1 MTSHRVQVDNPDQV
15 LAAIAAQLRA
25 SASTRERPCLIMLAG
40 LPGTGKSFLGR
51 LLSVQL
57 GAALVA
63 TDHVRRAFFPRP
75 DYSGAE
81 RDTVHDLCCRLAER
95 LLAARVPV
103 VLDATH
109 SIEAHRQSVYALAA
123 RLEVPLVV
131 VETVAPEALA
141 RQRLERRASLRRDP
155 FDMSDAVTR
164 AVYDRV
170 RQRFEPITRPH
181 TVVDTSRDPAAAV
194 AEIIRQLNA
203 PTTGGQPMNVLYLTE
218 DDVAALLPM
227 ATALEAVED
236 AFRALAEPGPQH
248 AENRPRQR
256 VFVPG
261 GLLHTM
267 NASLPP
273 AGVLG
278 LKAYTT
284 FREGNRFLVLLYSA
298 EDGRLLAI
306 FEADRLGQIRTGAAT
321 GVATKYMARQDA
333 TTCGIIG
340 TGWQARAQLAAVCAM
355 RPVQHVLAYSRD
367 PEHRRA
373 FATEMSQAL
382 GIAVEPA
389 DSAEAAVRGRDI
401 VVTITGSRE
410 PVLRG
415 AWLAPGTHVN
425 AAGSN
430 RADRR
435 EVDVAAVERSRRV
448 AIDSVEQGRMEAGDL
463 LAAVEAGA
471 LRWEEVTEL
480 SLIVAGRA
488 PGREAPDEITLFKSL
503 GLAVEDIAVAARV
516 YRRALAEGRGRAIP
530 M

>member
-1 MTSHRVQVDNPDQV
+1 MAPDKVQVDNPEQV
-15 LAAIAAQLRA
+15 LREITAQLRS
-25 SASTRERPCLIMLAG
+25 SAARREPPCLIMLAG
-40 LPGTGKSFLGR
+40 LPGTGKSYLGR

-63 TDHVRRAFFPRP
+63 TDHVRRTFFPRP
-75 DYSGAE
+75 DYSAGE
-81 RDTVHDLCCRLAER
+81 RDTVHDLCCRLAEQ
-95 LLAARVPV
+95 LIAARVPV

-109 SIEAHRQSVYALAA
+109 AIEAQRQNVYALAG
-123 RLEVPLVV
+123 RLGVPLVV
-131 VETVAPEALA
+131 VETVAPEALV
-141 RQRLERRASLRRDP
+141 RQRLERRSGLQRDP
-155 FDMSDAVTR
+155 FDMSDAVTS
-164 AVYDRV
+164 AVYARV
-170 RQRFEPITRPH
+170 QRRFEPITRPH
-181 TVVDTSRDPAAAV
+181 VVVDTSGDLAAAV
-194 AEIIRQLNA
+194 ARIERQLNV
-203 PTTGGQPMNVLYLTE
+203 PTTGEQPMNILYLTE

-256 VFVPG
+256 AFVPG

-267 NASLPP
+267 NASLPS

-284 FREGNRFLVLLYSA
+284 FREANRFLVLLYSA
-298 EDGRLLAI
+298 EDGRLLALI
-306 FEADRLGQIRTGAAT
+306 EADRLGQIRTGAAS
-321 GVATKYMARQDA
+321 GVATKYMARPDA

-340 TGWQARAQLAAVCAM
+340 TGWQARAQLAAVCAV

-373 FATEMSQAL
+373 FSTEMSQAL

-389 DSAEAAVRGRDI
+389 ESAEAAVRERDI
-401 VVTITGSRE
+401 VVTITSTRE

-415 AWLAPGTHVN
+415 TWLAPGTHVN

-435 EVDVAAVERSRRV
+435 EVDIAAVERSRRV

-463 LAAVEAGA
+463 LAAVEAGV
-471 LRWEEVTEL
+471 LRWDEVTEL

-488 PGREAPDEITLFKSL
+488 SGRGAADEITLFKSL

-516 YRRALAEGRGRAIP
+516 YRRAMAEGRGREINT
-530 M
+530 